1 VDLLFG
7 EALAQPDA
15 GRAPL
20 APEVVS
26 GNAERIGAGFALER
40 GSLGQLGRRDLGA
53 PGFEDL
59 SSHRFAAPLH
69 LRLNWGGIRGVV
81 EGVKAMV
88 CVLLNQHVMILVH
101 SSWNCWKSLPYL
113 ALYVLFHQT
122 CVPYRR
128 F

>member
-1 VDLLFG
+1 MDLLFG

-26 GNAERIGAGFALER
+26 GNAEGIGTGFALER
-40 GSLGQLGRRDLGA
+40 GSLGQLGRRDLGT

-59 SSHRFAAPLH
+59 SSHRFAASLH
-69 LRLNWGGIRGVV
+69 LRLKWGGIRGVV

-88 CVLLNQHVMILVH
+88 CVLLNQHVMILVL

-113 ALYVLFHQT
+113 I
-122 CVPYRR
+122 
-128 F
+128 